1 MVFAPAAPAGV
12 TAVIEVASTTTTLV
26 AATPPIVTLLAPVKV
41 VPVMVIAVPPAVI
54 PLDGLTLAIVGAGA
68 TNVNAFS
75 SVAVA
80 FTVVT
85 AIFCAPAIPAG
96 VTAVIN
102 VSLRT
107 TTLVAATPPTV
118 TLLALSKFVPA
129 IVIAVPP
136 KVDPEVG
143 EILAMVGAGPP
154 PPLRAMV

>member
-1 MVFAPAAPAGV
+1 MIF
-12 TAVIEVASTTTTLV
+12 
-26 AATPPIVTLLAPVKV
+26 
-41 VPVMVIAVPPAVI
+41 VPPVVG
-54 PLDGLTLAIVGAGA
+54 PLDGLTLAIVGAST

-85 AIFCAPAIPAG
+85 AIFCAPSIPAG

-118 TLLALSKFVPA
+118 TLLTLSKFAPS
-129 IVIAVPP
+129 IVIVVPP

-143 EILAMVGAGPP
+143 EMLAMVGAGPP
-154 PPLRAMV
+154 PPLRAMVWTSPPAIAETPLLADAGMVH

>member
-1 MVFAPAAPAGV
+1 M
-12 TAVIEVASTTTTLV
+12 
-26 AATPPIVTLLAPVKV
+26 PPILTLLAPVRF
-41 VPVMVIAVPPAVI
+41 VPTIVIFVPPVVG
-54 PLDGLTLAIVGAGA
+54 PLDGLTLAIVGAGT

-102 VSLRT
+102 VSLIT

-118 TLLALSKFVPA
+118 TLLALSKFAPS
-129 IVIAVPP
+129 IVIVVPP
-136 KVDPEVG
+136 TVDPEDG
-143 EILAMVGAGPP
+143 EMLAMVGAGPP
-154 PPLRAMV
+154 PPLRAMEK